1 VRELALMRASR
12 HAPNGLV
19 HRCHDCPIHDAVHV
33 LNLHRSN
40 ALADDRY
47 AVLHR
52 GHSDDHLCVTELD
65 RRDVAHRFA
74 DALDD
79 HRNCVDDHHHDADD
93 LDANRDHRNDHQT
106 KDDLNSDDLMTDDHD
121 RLDDHHHCVDVTDD
135 LDDHRIDR
143 VLVDGHHH
151 DADATDDRNQNCV
164 RDLDDHHRHVDDLD
178 ANRDR
183 QTCHLLKDDQM
194 MDDPNLGVLMT
205 DGRDR
210 LDGHRHFVDVTGD
223 RNQNCAG
230 DLDGHHCCADVTGD
244 HLRCAG
250 DLDGHHRDVDGKVV
264 NRHDEGL
271 WLQRHLGELDG
282 LNHYLVLGDAD
293 RFCLV

>member
-1 VRELALMRASR
+1 VQELALMRASR

-19 HRCHDCPIHDAVHV
+19 HRCRDYPIHDVVHV
-33 LNLHRSN
+33 LNLHHSN
-40 ALADDRY
+40 ALAGDHCV
-47 AVLHR
+47 VLHR
-52 GHSDDHLCVTELD
+52 DHCVVHQCGNEPD
-65 RRDVAHRFA
+65 RHDAAHRFV

-93 LDANRDHRNDHQT
+93 LDANRDHQT
-106 KDDLNSDDLMTDDHD
+106 DRLLTDDLNSDDPMKDDHD

-135 LDDHRIDR
+135 LDDHRSDH

-151 DADATDDRNQNCV
+151 DADDLDDRNQNCV
-164 RDLDDHHRHVDDLD
+164 RDSDGRHRHVDDLD

-194 MDDPNLGVLMT
+194 MDD
-205 DGRDR
+205 RDR
-210 LDGHRHFVDVTGD
+210 LDGHRHFVDVTAD

-230 DLDGHHCCADVTGD
+230 DLDGHHCCADVTGG
-244 HLRCAG
+244 HLRCVD
-250 DLDGHHRDVDGKVV
+250 DLDDHHRDVDGKVV